1 MFLNRFNGIIFNER
15 KFIQTPPSMPSVV
28 FWNLGA
34 ATNFFFENFQIE
46 YTYSILLL
54 SFYSEKMIFRN
65 FLKMESLKE
74 WKKCRRMK
82 HWNGIHILAVLGK
95 FIALLDQVVDV
106 VLVAYLY
113 VVAMVTIVADMDHVN
128 KGIPYQN
135 LSKIQVEDKIEI
147 NK

>member
-113 VVAMVTIVADMDHVN
+113 VVAMVTIVAYMDHVN
-128 KGIPYQN
+128 KGKPN
-135 LSKIQVEDKIEI
+135 LV
-147 NK
+147 